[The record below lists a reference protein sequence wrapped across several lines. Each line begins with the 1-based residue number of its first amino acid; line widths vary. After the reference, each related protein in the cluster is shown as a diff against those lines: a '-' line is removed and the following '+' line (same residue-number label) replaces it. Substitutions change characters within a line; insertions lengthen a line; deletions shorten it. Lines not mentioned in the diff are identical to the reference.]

1 MRPEWTSTNPKYVNC
16 LMIQTED
23 VPVALCAAAGW
34 AGPEGLFVVTRRPDF
49 AAARER
55 IAGGDGDGPHGGA
68 LSLWAITRNLIE
80 VPACTFDAPTRKA
93 AYLDCE
99 AKAAGD
105 WRAAVNALRKWA
117 HTNDEAI
124 TAESAAKAATSNR
137 LRELLRY
144 ASLHRKGLNE
154 PLDANSLT
162 LSFELARRY

>member
-1 MRPEWTSTNPKYVNC
+1 
-16 LMIQTED
+16 MIQINKFGIGT
-23 VPVALCAAAGW
+23 VIPYC
-34 AGPEGLFVVTRRPDF
+34 
-49 AAARER
+49 
-55 IAGGDGDGPHGGA
+55 
-68 LSLWAITRNLIE
+68 
-80 VPACTFDAPTRKA
+80 KA

-154 PLDANSLT
+154 PLDAHSLT
-162 LSFELARRY
+162 LAFELARRFSHLQPTSHLPPHTHEPVLTSCPSPLYRRGASRRTRRRSSRPF

>member
-1 MRPEWTSTNPKYVNC
+1 MV
-16 LMIQTED
+16 
-23 VPVALCAAAGW
+23 VPQ
-34 AGPEGLFVVTRRPDF
+34 PP
-49 AAARER
+49 
-55 IAGGDGDGPHGGA
+55 
-68 LSLWAITRNLIE
+68 SLPPPQ

-162 LSFELARRY
+162 LAFELARRFSHLQPTSHLPPLTPTNPY

>member
-1 MRPEWTSTNPKYVNC
+1 M
-16 LMIQTED
+16 
-23 VPVALCAAAGW
+23 AAA
-34 AGPEGLFVVTRRPDF
+34 PSTHTHPSQ
-49 AAARER
+49 AALNPRS
-55 IAGGDGDGPHGGA
+55 P
-68 LSLWAITRNLIE
+68 SLPPPQ

-144 ASLHRKGLNE
+144 ASLHRKVCRATAPPATVTAPRPAVLRG
-154 PLDANSLT
+154 PT
-162 LSFELARRY
+162 

>member
-1 MRPEWTSTNPKYVNC
+1 MPPPT
-16 LMIQTED
+16 M
-23 VPVALCAAAGW
+23 AAAPSTHT
-34 AGPEGLFVVTRRPDF
+34 PELAPLNSS
-49 AAARER
+49 
-55 IAGGDGDGPHGGA
+55 P
-68 LSLWAITRNLIE
+68 SLPPPQ

-162 LSFELARRY
+162 MAFELARRY